1 MRFGPI
7 FPLLLFLG
15 AAILPARQG
24 RAQPGPA
31 AGDASNTVAINILN
45 ARTFISTKTDSAN
58 SLNKLIGDV
67 VLNQGGTQM
76 FCDSAYLD
84 VVRNNMEAFGNVRII
99 QPGGTE
105 VESDYLRYTGNTKMA
120 YLRGAV
126 ALTDGSSNLW
136 SEVLTYDLAKKFGIY
151 EENGTLQSGETVLSS
166 KRGNYNLKTKDAR
179 FIGNVIVNNPRYDV
193 VSDDLGYNTGRKFVT
208 FYGPSVV
215 TNDQSVLRTNGSSTA
230 GCTYDEI
237 REVAHFKTRSSIWS
251 SDQYIEADTM
261 DYNRGTGFGL
271 ARGEVYALD
280 TAQGVT
286 LWSRYAAY
294 NEKLNT
300 LLAAIKP
307 VLRRVSGADSVY
319 MAADTFFSAPDIF
332 RLAVSGE
339 RVAADT
345 ARAEGTAGSARD
357 TTAIRRVPTKTAKVP
372 LQKPRIPA
380 TSQSDTLSRRPP
392 EMLEPMTPQ
401 IAAGDS
407 TSADTAKARYFIG
420 YRDVRVFAD
429 SLQAICDSMRY
440 TQRDSSLRLIRDPV
454 AWSRAGQITGD
465 TIVIVSDSSEIK
477 SLWVPN
483 NAFMVSRSGPEKAK
497 LFDQVQG
504 KTLRGIFEGGE
515 LSEMVVWP
523 AAESIYFATD
533 DNGEYVAVEEAL
545 GERMRFFF
553 GQSKIRR
560 ILIEQNPK
568 QTSHPMRTPGVT
580 GLRLS
585 RFAWREEERPKSVG
599 ELFQ

>member
-1 MRFGPI
+1 M
-7 FPLLLFLG
+7 G
-15 AAILPARQG
+15 ALPAG
-24 RAQPGPA
+24 GAFAQQRPPA
-31 AGDASNTVAINILN
+31 RDTGNTVAINILN
-45 ARTFISTKTDSAN
+45 ARTFISTQTDTGEA
-58 SLNKLIGDV
+58 LNKLIGDV

-84 VVRNNMEAFGNVRII
+84 VQRNNVEAFGNVRII

-136 SEVLTYDLAKKFGIY
+136 SEVMTYDLGKKFGTY
-151 EENGTLQSGETVLSS
+151 EDDGTLQSGETVLSS

-179 FIGNVIVNNPRYDV
+179 FFGDVIVNNPRYDV

-215 TNDQSVLRTNGSSTA
+215 TNDQSEMRTNGSASA
-230 GCTYDEI
+230 GCTYDEA
-237 REVAHFKTRSSIWS
+237 REVAHFITRSSIWS

-261 DYNRGTGFGL
+261 DYDRGTGFGL

-307 VLRRVSGADSVY
+307 VLRRVSGVDTVY
-319 MAADTFFSAPDIF
+319 MAADTFFSAPDVF
-332 RLAVSGE
+332 REEVGGRRE
-339 RVAADT
+339 EVGGRI
-345 ARAEGTAGSARD
+345 ARNDSTARD
-357 TTAIRRVPTKTAKVP
+357 TIAVKRVPVKGEKAVAQKTRASTALP
-372 LQKPRIPA
+372 
-380 TSQSDTLSRRPP
+380 QSDTLSRTPP
-392 EMLEPMTPQ
+392 AILEPMTPR
-401 IAAGDS
+401 IAPGDS

-429 SLQAICDSMRY
+429 SLQAICDSIRY

-483 NAFMVSRSGPEKAK
+483 NAFIVSRSGPEKAK

-504 KTLRGIFEGGE
+504 KTLRGFFEKGD
-515 LSEMVVWP
+515 LTEMVVWP
-523 AAESIYFATD
+523 AAESIYFVTD
-533 DNGEYVAVEEAL
+533 DDGAYVGMDEAQ
-545 GERMRFFF
+545 GERMRIFF
-553 GQSKIRR
+553 GESKITR
-560 ILIEQNPK
+560 ILVEQNPK
-568 QTSHPMRTPGVT
+568 HVMNPMRTPGIT

-585 RFAWREEERPKSVG
+585 RYTWREEERPKSVG